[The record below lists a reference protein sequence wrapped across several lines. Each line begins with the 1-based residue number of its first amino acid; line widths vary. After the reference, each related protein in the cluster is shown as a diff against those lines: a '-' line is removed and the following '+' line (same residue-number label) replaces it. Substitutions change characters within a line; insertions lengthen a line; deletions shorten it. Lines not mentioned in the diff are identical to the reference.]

1 MFNRYCTKSVILTED
16 NDTTNSLIGKEDRI
30 ASMANKIAAGFDDS
44 TREKDLINKLV
55 ENDQNFE
62 RLNESIELTVLNALS
77 KEGYDE

>member
-1 MFNRYCTKSVILTED
+1 MFNKYCTKSVILTED

-30 ASMANKIAAGFDDS
+30 ASMTNKIAAGFDNS

>member
-1 MFNRYCTKSVILTED
+1 
-16 NDTTNSLIGKEDRI
+16 
-30 ASMANKIAAGFDDS
+30 MANKIAAGFDDS

>member
-1 MFNRYCTKSVILTED
+1 MFNKYCTKSVILTED
-16 NDTTNSLIGKEDRI
+16 NDITNSLIGKKDRI